1 MSTIIKLLITAL
13 VLNACFQG
21 GRSAWGFYQFQDEV
35 QQAVLFS
42 TSQSPEQ
49 LKARIANAAAEMQK
63 ELDPDT
69 FTVTYQGTQ
78 ARIRAAYTDE
88 VALLPGGSKYKW
100 LHELDVDMRRM
111 AY

>member
-1 MSTIIKLLITAL
+1 MSTFIKLVITAL

-21 GRSAWGFYQFQDEV
+21 GRSAWGFYEFQDEV

-42 TSQSPEQ
+42 TTQTAEQ

-63 ELDPDT
+63 ELDPET
-69 FTVTYQGTQ
+69 FSVDYVGTQ
-78 ARIRAAYTDE
+78 AKIKAAYTDD
-88 VALLPGGSKYKW
+88 VALLPGGPKYRW

-111 AY
+111 PY

>member
-21 GRSAWGFYQFQDEV
+21 GRSAWAFYQFQDAV

-42 TSQSPEQ
+42 TSQTPEQ
-49 LKARIANAAAEMQK
+49 LKARIAGEAAELQK
-63 ELDPDT
+63 ELDPAT
-69 FTVTYQGTQ
+69 FTVAFQGTQ
-78 ARIRAAYTDE
+78 ARIKARYTDQ
-88 VALLPGGSKYKW
+88 VPLVPGGFRYAW

>member
-1 MSTIIKLLITAL
+1 MSTIIRLLITAL

-42 TSQSPEQ
+42 TTQSPEQ

-63 ELDPDT
+63 ELDPET
-69 FTVTYQGTQ
+69 LSVAYLGTQ
-78 ARIRAAYTDE
+78 AKIKAAYTDE
-88 VALLPGGSKYKW
+88 VPLLPGGPNYKW
-100 LHELDVDMRRM
+100 RHELDVDLRRM

>member
-1 MSTIIKLLITAL
+1 MSTILKFLITAL

-21 GRSAWGFYQFQDEV
+21 GRSAWGFYQFQDQV

-42 TSQSPEQ
+42 TTQSPEQ
-49 LKARIANAAAEMQK
+49 LKARINGIADEQQV
-63 ELDPDT
+63 EIEPET

-78 ARIRAAYTDE
+78 ARIRASYTDD
-88 VALLPGGSKYKW
+88 VALLPGGRPYQW
-100 LHELDVDMRRM
+100 RHELNVDMRRM